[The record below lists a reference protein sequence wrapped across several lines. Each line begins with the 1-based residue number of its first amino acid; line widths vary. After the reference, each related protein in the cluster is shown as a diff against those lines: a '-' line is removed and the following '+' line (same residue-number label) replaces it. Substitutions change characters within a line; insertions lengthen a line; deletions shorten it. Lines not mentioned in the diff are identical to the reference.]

1 MEHIDFH
8 SITKPYLIGE
18 IGINH
23 NGDMQIA
30 KKLIDAV
37 SACGWDC
44 AKFQKRNPDKAVPE
58 AEKSKPRETPW
69 GKMTYLEYKY
79 RVEFTREDYDYI
91 DKYCGE
97 KPLDWTVSV
106 WDLDSLEFALPYNLP
121 FIKIPSAM
129 LTNKELL
136 TASAKTGVPIM
147 LSTGMSTLEEIDKA
161 VDLLDRHASSYVLMH
176 CNSAYPAAHKD
187 LHLRVIPQLAARYK
201 CPVGYSGHE
210 YDLEPTVL
218 AVSLGA
224 NIIERHITLDH
235 EMWGTDQAASLE
247 VHGMSLLKRR
257 MEGIEAMLGFAEK
270 NVTDSE
276 LPIRKKLRGI

>member
-1 MEHIDFH
+1 MTSLNLHDL
-8 SITKPYLIGE
+8 KRPYLIGE

-30 KKLIDAV
+30 KRLIDAV
-37 SACGWDC
+37 FACEWDC
-44 AKFQKRNPDKAVPE
+44 AKFQKRNPAKAVPE

-69 GKMTYLEYKY
+69 GKITYLEYKY
-79 RVEFTREDYDYI
+79 RVEFCKEQYDYI

-97 KPLDWTVSV
+97 KPVDWTVSV
-106 WDLDSLEFALPYNLP
+106 WDLDSLEFSLAYNLP
-121 FIKIPSAM
+121 FLKVPSAM

-136 TASAKTGVPIM
+136 EATAKSGVPII
-147 LSTGMSTLEEIDKA
+147 LSTGMSTIEEVDGAVKLLEK
-161 VDLLDRHASSYVLMH
+161 HAKSFALMH

-187 LHLRVIPQLAARYK
+187 LHLRVIPKLIGRYK

-210 YDLEPTVL
+210 FDIEPSVL

-257 MEGIEAMLGFAEK
+257 MDGIEEMLGIEEK
-270 NVTDSE
+270 NVTESE
-276 LPIRKKLRGI
+276 LPIRLKLRGN

>member
-1 MEHIDFH
+1 MNHIHFH
-8 SITKPYLIGE
+8 TLTKPYLIGE

-37 SACGWDC
+37 AACEWDC

-58 AEKSKPRETPW
+58 AEKNKPRETPW
-69 GKMTYLEYKY
+69 GTMTYLEYKY
-79 RVEFTREDYDYI
+79 RVEFGAKDYGYI
-91 DKYCGE
+91 NKYCAE

-106 WDLDSLEFALPYNLP
+106 WDPDSLEFALPYQLP

-136 TASAKTGVPIM
+136 TATAKSGVPVI
-147 LSTGMSTLEEIDKA
+147 LSTGMSTLEEIDVA
-161 VDLLDRHASSYVLMH
+161 VGLLEQHASSFALMH

-187 LHLRVIPQLAARYK
+187 LHLRVIPQLVARYK

-218 AVSLGA
+218 AASLGA
-224 NIIERHITLDH
+224 NIIERHITLNH
-235 EMWGTDQAASLE
+235 AMWGTDQAASLE

-257 MEGIEAMLGFAEK
+257 MEGIEAMLGLPEK
-270 NVTDSE
+270 NITDSE